1 MVAGIATGRPDGGVN
16 IANWPYLIQ
25 DILLGGVVVFS
36 LSIAIIAA
44 MSYRRTKNPK
54 IFKITISFCLF
65 FLKGIVLTITLFSGL
80 FKITG
85 NAVYVMDV
93 ALLIDM
99 FILVALYLSIFKK

>member
-1 MVAGIATGRPDGGVN
+1 
-16 IANWPYLIQ
+16 
-25 DILLGGVVVFS
+25 
-36 LSIAIIAA
+36 

-65 FLKGIVLTITLFSGL
+65 FVKGIVLTITLFSDL

-85 NAVYVMDV
+85 NAVYVMDA